1 MAIYKNKDI
10 ETNINERG
18 AELGNINVNFYTED
32 NGTASIR
39 IKIKNQQGAPINF
52 NNTDMLP
59 QLDLYAQDG
68 SIFTKEPVDII
79 LPEQGLIQYKVSDY
93 VIRHEG
99 KMDCKLFMENGTES
113 VHVANFYFVIKDSG
127 ITGAI
132 GKEIRVEVL
141 EDMVRNVMI
150 GNAMGLL
157 NDEYKEK
164 INQDVVNYV
173 SSNPDKYKGPKGDTG
188 EQGPQGQRGLKGDTG
203 EQGPEGKQGIQG
215 ERGLRGEQGPQGPQ
229 GPKGDNGKDG
239 VDGKA
244 PDMSDYDNE
253 SEFVKLKQNEK
264 SFMNFLDENSAK
276 TNNNKISLSSDRN
289 IKIDLP
295 FNDNDKFTL
304 TMSKNTNDDFIKF
317 RNADYTAETKTANPQ
332 TYDKNYDSSML
343 SGGTMSGSG
352 DNFYTTTIG
361 AKITL
366 NFTGNNIKFR
376 YYTENRGGVWKA
388 SIDGNFVKNIST
400 HLSAQS
406 PEQIVAPSVGE
417 NLIKDNMEDTE
428 HTLVL
433 EFIGQDENYPVTT
446 PRGWIKLD
454 SNTSDTYNTHTFS
467 YFTAQE
473 VVARVTQNALYDS
486 NKEFAFDISYNNT
499 REWIP
504 EHNNV
509 GTLKL
514 SDKGKQSL
522 FIDGVEYS
530 INEALT
536 EKTFTEVKIL
546 QNLFGINSGNGDKVC
561 QLICVTTITSQGV
574 KFNTKLTWLKELT
587 INSGYVNMFTL
598 NPKFANTLITSY
610 DTKHQLN
617 KYDNSYVYLTEKAPY
632 SFVAISDTFT
642 DMYLTCD
649 NIDAYKTLRM
659 GYADRDGDKYGNGLF
674 AIQHR
679 NESLQKLYPRTYK
692 NHVTQVNEVY
702 KFEGFFGFGKLPM
715 ANNVLS

>member
-10 ETNINERG
+10 VTNINERG
-18 AELGNINVNFYTED
+18 ADLGNINVNFYTED

-59 QLDLYAQDG
+59 RLDLYAKDG

-79 LPEQGLIQYKVSDY
+79 LPDQGLIQYKVSDY

-99 KMDCKLFMENGTES
+99 KMDCKLFLENGTES

-127 ITGAI
+127 ITGAV
-132 GKEIRVEVL
+132 GKEIRVDIL
-141 EDMVRNVMI
+141 EDMVRNVMTD
-150 GNAMGLL
+150 NAMGLL
-157 NDEYKEK
+157 DDAYKEK
-164 INQDVVNYV
+164 LD
-173 SSNPDKYKGPKGDTG
+173 SD
-188 EQGPQGQRGLKGDTG
+188 LKGYLV
-203 EQGPEGKQGIQG
+203 ENKEIF
-215 ERGLRGEQGPQGPQ
+215 
-229 GPKGDNGKDG
+229 KGADG
-239 VDGKA
+239 VDGNT
-244 PDMSDYDNE
+244 PDMSEYNSE
-253 SEFVKLKQNEK
+253 SEFIKLKQNEK
-264 SFMNFLDENSAK
+264 IFMNFLDENSAK
-276 TNNNKISLSSDRN
+276 TSNNKISLSSDRN

-295 FNDNDKFTL
+295 LNDNDKFTL
-304 TMSKNTNDDFIKF
+304 TMSKNANDDFIKF
-317 RNADYTAETKTANPQ
+317 RNADYTSDNKTSNPQ
-332 TYDKNYDSSML
+332 TYYKNYDSSML

-352 DNFYTTTIG
+352 DNYYTTTIG

-417 NLIKDNMEDTE
+417 SLIKDGMEDTE

-433 EFIGQDENYPVTT
+433 EFIGQDENYPTAT

-454 SNTSDTYNTHTFS
+454 SNDEDFYNTYTFA
-467 YFTAQE
+467 YFTSQE
-473 VVARVTQNALYDS
+473 VGGSVTQNALYDS

-504 EHNNV
+504 EHNNT

-514 SDKGKQSL
+514 SDEGKQSL

-530 INEALT
+530 INNPLE

-546 QNLFGINSGNGDKVC
+546 QNLFGINSSSGEKVC

-587 INSGYVNMFTL
+587 INSGYVNMFTI
-598 NPKFANTLITSY
+598 NPKFANALLTSY
-610 DTKHQLN
+610 GTKHQLD

-632 SFVAISDTFT
+632 SYAAVSDTFT
-642 DMYLTCD
+642 DAYLTCD

-659 GYADRDGDKYGNGLF
+659 DYADRDGDKYGNGLF

-679 NESLQKLYPRTYK
+679 NESLQKLYPRVYK